1 MTGAL
6 IRQLP
11 CEDRHTG
18 GRPDEDEGRDH
29 RDAAASQGMPTT
41 ATDFQKLQ
49 RSKEERIPTAFRGSV
64 ALLTS

>member
-49 RSKEERIPTAFRGSV
+49 IG
-64 ALLTS
+64 